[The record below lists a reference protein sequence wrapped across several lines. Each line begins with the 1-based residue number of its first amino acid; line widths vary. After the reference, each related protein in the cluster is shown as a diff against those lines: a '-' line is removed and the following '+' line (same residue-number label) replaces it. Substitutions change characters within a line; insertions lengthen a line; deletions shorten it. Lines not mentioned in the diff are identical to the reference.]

1 MYRKLEG
8 RVVRESGGGLEV
20 LELLKIEGHDIAFI
34 LNEAECSIPVKKPE
48 SEVDRDRIEWR
59 FSTLILSSTVQITPE
74 LVNRFANDGDKL
86 KKKAKKTI
94 PKTRRETP
102 LLKGKVNEKQLHDN
116 SETHKRIASP
126 GWPVQPPL
134 YLPITQPVHPE
145 NAELDAIRSV
155 IQESERV
162 LEKFQKQED
171 NMVQQVTERAKDL
184 RDKEFKLP
192 YQKPMPCLVDYNACR
207 ACYKEHAD
215 DILKCAPLTKS
226 YYECV
231 RRAKQQRNSADK

>member
-1 MYRKLEG
+1 MG
-8 RVVRESGGGLEV
+8 
-20 LELLKIEGHDIAFI
+20 D
-34 LNEAECSIPVKKPE
+34 
-48 SEVDRDRIEWR
+48 
-59 FSTLILSSTVQITPE
+59 FSVQITPE
-74 LVNRFANDGDKL
+74 LVNRFATDGDKL
-86 KKKAKKTI
+86 KKKSKKTI

-102 LLKGKVNEKQLHDN
+102 LLKAKANEKQLHDD

-134 YLPITQPVHPE
+134 YLPVTQPVHPA
-145 NAELDAIRSV
+145 NSELDAIRSV

-231 RRAKQQRNSADK
+231 RRAKQQQNSADK

>member
-1 MYRKLEG
+1 MG
-8 RVVRESGGGLEV
+8 
-20 LELLKIEGHDIAFI
+20 D
-34 LNEAECSIPVKKPE
+34 
-48 SEVDRDRIEWR
+48 
-59 FSTLILSSTVQITPE
+59 FSVQITPE
-74 LVNRFANDGDKL
+74 LVNRFANDGEKL

-102 LLKGKVNEKQLHDN
+102 LLKAKVNEKQLHDD
-116 SETHKRIASP
+116 SETHKRIAST

-134 YLPITQPVHPE
+134 YLPITQPVHPA

-171 NMVQQVTERAKDL
+171 NMVQQVTERAKNL

-192 YQKPMPCLVDYNACR
+192 NQKPMPCLVDYNACR

-231 RRAKQQRNSADK
+231 RRAKQQQNSADK